1 MFSCINFIQRLT
13 NFTCYVKNRHSYQL
27 VLDFQTMQGIMDIID
42 GAAETRDLFFF
53 NEQAQDCALFL
64 LVKKEFTSKRSQRSK
79 YRSVRK
85 NSYTQYLR
93 RCSSTTKHHL
103 QLHLTFR
110 ASTQYP
116 RGPRNERWQ
125 PAGGSP
131 GTRKWRCRRGRT
143 PGSRSG
149 GWPKPMGEGE
159 ATATKQRR
167 PPAASAM
174 PCLPCMLRSRGR
186 PGSSRPQTTQWP
198 LDVLLAPASTCFTVK
213 CVYRVT

>member
-1 MFSCINFIQRLT
+1 MP
-13 NFTCYVKNRHSYQL
+13 
-27 VLDFQTMQGIMDIID
+27 
-42 GAAETRDLFFF
+42 
-53 NEQAQDCALFL
+53 FL

-131 GTRKWRCRRGRT
+131 GTG
-143 PGSRSG
+143 SG
-149 GWPKPMGEGE
+149 GAEEEGRREVAPADGRCPREKPQQPGAGE
-159 ATATKQRR
+159 QR
-167 PPAASAM
+167 PPYLAACHLS
-174 PCLPCMLRSRGR
+174 LS
-186 PGSSRPQTTQWP
+186 P
-198 LDVLLAPASTCFTVK
+198 LSGMVIYAS
-213 CVYRVT
+213 